1 MVLYYVHDPMC
12 SWCWGYVPVL
22 KELLERL
29 PDGIRVQRLLGG
41 LAPDTTVPMP
51 VALRQTIEAT
61 WRRIQETIPG
71 TAFNYDFWTRCTP
84 RRSTFPA
91 CRAVI
96 AARMQGAAFDARMTG
111 AIQLAYYTQ
120 ARNPSDEGTLVELAG
135 ELGLDAHAF
144 VNALRSE
151 PVQQQLQAEIERS
164 RQLHAT
170 SFPSLVLTTGTTEW
184 RIPVDYNDSA
194 PMLEMVAELTVT

>member
-12 SWCWGYVPVL
+12 SWCWGFVPVL